1 MPEPTFLGEVGG
13 LIAVVILVAGGT
25 IALGRLDLRRVRRG
39 HAPLGFVSDRLLEDV
54 RRQAGDRPPIE
65 YVGATIYVPLEGAE
79 VPAWRQL
86 AELDLEAEEG
96 AR

>member
-1 MPEPTFLGEVGG
+1 MPEPTFLGELGG

-25 IALGRLDLRRVRRG
+25 IALGRLDLNRVRRG

-54 RRQAGDRPPIE
+54 RRQAGDRPPSE
-65 YVGATIYVPLEGAE
+65 YVGASFYVVGRDE

-96 AR
+96 TR